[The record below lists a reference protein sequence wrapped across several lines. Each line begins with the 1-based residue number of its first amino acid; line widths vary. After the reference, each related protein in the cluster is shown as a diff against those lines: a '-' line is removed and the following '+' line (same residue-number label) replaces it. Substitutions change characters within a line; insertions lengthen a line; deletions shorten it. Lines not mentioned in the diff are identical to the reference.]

1 MTNTTDI
8 ATCELTFDELNT
20 VSGGSGWGTL
30 ANLMTARN
38 VAVGAT
44 LGCPGLAFEAGVVGV
59 SVVMTAGVIKL
70 AQ

>member
-20 VSGGSGWGTL
+20 VSGGNGWGTL

-38 VAVGAT
+38 VAIGAT
-44 LGCPGLAFEAGVVGV
+44 VGCPGLAFEAGVAGA
-59 SVVMTAGVIKL
+59 SFVMAAGVIRL
-70 AQ
+70 TQ